1 MATGSAT
8 SGRAKRSA
16 LGFWMRGL
24 GNVVVLAGLA
34 GWAAVAP
41 RLIAAQDAK
50 KGTDPAARQYAA
62 AAALQ
67 NREQYELAAD
77 EWTKFLAAFPQNER
91 ADRAQHYLGIC
102 RLKAKQYAQALEA
115 FNKVVADFPKFE
127 LLPST
132 FLHLGLTQF
141 NLARSGQKD
150 LYAKAEATFANL
162 VTKYP
167 QDKGAPQAL
176 YYWAESLYEQGKKE
190 EAAKLY
196 GDFAQKYPKDPLV
209 ADVLYALGVA
219 QEELGQAVAAG
230 ATYDTF
236 LKQFGK
242 LPLAAEVGMRRGETL
257 FAQGQFDAAEK
268 WFVAAAAK
276 QGFAQADWATLRQAA
291 CLAELKKHDEAAV
304 VYASIGERFPDSQYR
319 AAAQLAAGRCS
330 FLAGKLPAARAAL
343 AKVQA
348 AGGPAAVEAAHWLAR
363 CWLKESQPAEA
374 LKVVE
379 TALPQAEGTPYAVQL
394 AFDRADA
401 LYDVPDRRRES
412 VPLYAALAQQHPQ
425 DPLAV
430 EALYMAAFASL
441 QIGDYPAALTHADSF
456 LKQYADKDLAADVL
470 NVAAESNL
478 QLKKYAEAG
487 QLYDTLLKTYARRA
501 DAAVWQVRRGLV
513 LFLEKKYAET
523 VAALEPALA
532 ALKSKES
539 LAEAHYLIGSSQN
552 ELKQYAAAAKS
563 LAASL
568 VAAPAGR
575 QADEALLA
583 LAFAYRQTNDLPAAK
598 AQLNQLIKQFPES
611 QLLDRAHFRLA
622 EDAFAAGDFA
632 TAAAEYRLVE
642 EKFPASAL
650 APHAAYGLGWTQISL
665 KDPTTAVQTLD
676 ALLAKYASS
685 DVLPRARYARAVAR
699 EQLKQFAPAVEDV
712 QAFLQTQPTGA
723 ERSDARF
730 VLGLC
735 QAALNQHAEAVS
747 TFRSILMDDPQYASV
762 DRAQY
767 ELAWSLKSL
776 DQGAEAAENFAKLA
790 KEHANSPLAAECLYL
805 VGEHQ
810 YQQGEFK
817 PAAVSYYEAMQKAG
831 KSELGEKS
839 AHKLGWAYFRQQAFE
854 KAQQSFA
861 YQRATFPQGPLAA
874 DAAFME
880 AESLFKRGKWAESL
894 AGYAAVKNP
903 GGKDFAVLAL
913 LHAGQAEAKLKH
925 WEQAL
930 ALLARGAKEYLDSDY
945 LPELLYEQAWAKQ
958 NLGQHDAAM
967 TMYEE
972 VTAKTDAEVAA
983 RARFMVGEIYFE
995 KKNHAEA
1002 IKNFFKAAY
1011 GYGFPEWQ
1019 ANSHYEAGRCFEV
1032 LGKKDQAKKSY
1043 QEVVEKFPN
1052 SDKVKLA
1059 NERLEALAK

>member
-1 MATGSAT
+1 M
-8 SGRAKRSA
+8 RAKRLVTLLA
-16 LGFWMRGL
+16 LVG
-24 GNVVVLAGLA
+24 VA
-34 GWAAVAP
+34 GWTLLTP
-41 RLIAAQDAK
+41 TRSSAQDAK
-50 KGTDPAARQYAA
+50 KSTDPANRQYAA

-67 NREQYELAAD
+67 NRDQYELAAD
-77 EWTKFLAAFPQNER
+77 EWTTFLATFPKNER

-102 RLKAKQYAQALEA
+102 RLKAKQYPQALEA
-115 FNKVVADFPKFE
+115 FNKVVADYPKFE

-132 FLHLGLTQF
+132 LLHLGLTQF
-141 NLARSGQKD
+141 NLARTGQKE

-162 VTKYP
+162 VAKYP
-167 QDKGAPQAL
+167 QDKGTAQAR
-176 YYWAESLYEQGKKE
+176 YYWAESLYEQGKKG

-196 GDFAQKYPKDPLV
+196 GEFAQKYPKDPLL

-219 QEELGQAVAAG
+219 QEELGQSVAAG

-242 LPLAAEVGMRRGETL
+242 QPLAAEVGMRRGETL
-257 FAQGQFDAAEK
+257 FAQGQFAAAEK

-276 QGFAQADWATLRQAA
+276 KGFAQADWATLRQAA
-291 CLAELKKHDEAAV
+291 CLSELRKYDEAAV
-304 VYASIGERFPDSQYR
+304 VYASLPERFPGSQYQ
-319 AAAQLAAGRCS
+319 AAAQLAHGRCA
-330 FLAGKLPAARAAL
+330 FLAGKFPAARAAL

-348 AGGPAAVEAAHWLAR
+348 AGGAEAVEAAHWLAR
-363 CWLKESQPAEA
+363 SWLKEGQPAEA
-374 LKVVE
+374 LKVIE
-379 TALPQAEGTPYAVQL
+379 AALPKADGTPHAVQL

-401 LYDVPDRRRES
+401 LYEIPERRRES
-412 VPLYAALAQQHPQ
+412 APLYAALAQQHPQ
-425 DPLAV
+425 DPLAA
-430 EALYMAAFASL
+430 EALYMAAFASMTT
-441 QIGDYPAALTHADSF
+441 GDYQAALAHADGF

-487 QLYDTLLKTYARRA
+487 QLYETLLKQHARRA
-501 DAAVWQVRRGLV
+501 DAPVWKVRRGLI

-523 VAALEPALA
+523 VASLEPALP

-539 LAEAHYLIGSSQN
+539 LAEALYLIGSSQN

-568 VAAPAGR
+568 AAAPAGR

-583 LAFAYRQTNDLPAAK
+583 LAFAYRQTNDMAAAK
-598 AQLNQLIKQFPES
+598 TQLNQLIKQFPES
-611 QLLDRAHFRLA
+611 HLLDRVHYRLA
-622 EDAFAAGDFA
+622 EDAFTAGEFA
-632 TAAAEYRLVE
+632 TAAAEYHMVE
-642 EKFPASAL
+642 EKYPTSAL
-650 APHAAYGLGWTQISL
+650 APRAAYGLGWTQISQ
-665 KDPTTAVQTLD
+665 KDPTAAVLTLD
-676 ALLAKYASS
+676 ALLAKYATS
-685 DVLPRARYARAVAR
+685 DVVPRARYARAVAR
-699 EQLKQFAPAVEDV
+699 EQIKQFAPAIEDL
-712 QAFLQTQPTGA
+712 QAFLKTQPTGA
-723 ERSDARF
+723 EFSDARF

-735 QAALNQHAEAVS
+735 QAALNQHSEAVS
-747 TFRSILMDDPQYASV
+747 TFRSILGDDPKYAGA
-762 DRAQY
+762 DRALY

-776 DQGAEAAENFAKLA
+776 DQAGEAAETFARLP
-790 KEHANSPLAAECLYL
+790 KEHPNSPLAAECLYL

-817 PAAVSYYEAMQKAG
+817 PAAVSYYAAMRKAG
-831 KSELGEKS
+831 KSELGEKA
-839 AHKLGWAYFRQQAFE
+839 AHKLGWAYFRQRAFD

-861 YQRATFPQGPLAA
+861 YQRASFPQGSLAA

-880 AESLFKRGKWAESL
+880 AESLFKRGQWAESL
-894 AGYAAVKNP
+894 AAYAGVKNP

-925 WEQAL
+925 WEQGL
-930 ALLARGAKEYLDSDY
+930 ALLARGAKEHPDSEY
-945 LPELLYEQAWAKQ
+945 LPELLYEQAWARQ
-958 NLGQHDAAM
+958 NLGQLDAALPL
-967 TMYEE
+967 YEE
-972 VTAKTDAEVAA
+972 VTAKTDNEVAA

-1043 QEVVEKFPN
+1043 QEVVEKFPK
-1052 SDKVKLA
+1052 SDKMKLA
-1059 NERLEALAK
+1059 KERLEALAK